1 LVELGIVSHFAEVGS
16 SHQTSRRLSSHA
28 LALLIS
34 SGRCFLSHNLRRF
47 VMSVKAIP
55 DGYHSVTP
63 YLIVSDAA
71 RALEFYKQAFGAVEL
86 MRLDGPNGKVMHA
99 EVKIGDSPVMLAD
112 EFPEMDAISP
122 QTLKGTPVS
131 LMIYVEDVDARF
143 KQAVTAGAKVQR
155 EVQDQFYGDRSG
167 TLVDP
172 FGHVWSLAT
181 HVEDVTMEQ
190 VKERLAQMMKQ
201 SPEC

>member
-1 LVELGIVSHFAEVGS
+1 
-16 SHQTSRRLSSHA
+16 
-28 LALLIS
+28 
-34 SGRCFLSHNLRRF
+34 
-47 VMSVKAIP
+47 MSVKPIP
-55 DGYHSVTP
+55 AGYHSVTP

-71 RALEFYKQAFGAVEL
+71 RAVEFYQQAFGAVEL
-86 MRLDGPNGKVMHA
+86 MRLDGPNGKIMHA

-143 KQAVTAGAKVQR
+143 KQAVAAGAKVQR